1 MSVEG
6 LVEGG
11 ELVVDDA
18 LGVGVE
24 VAVEVLGG
32 STSSPPP
39 AALAS
44 SEAKLP
50 ANGSL
55 LFSPSRRLR

>member
-1 MSVEG
+1 M
-6 LVEGG
+6 
-11 ELVVDDA
+11 VDDA

-24 VAVEVLGG
+24 VVVDVLGG
-32 STSSPPP
+32 STSSPSP

-50 ANGSL
+50 AKGSL